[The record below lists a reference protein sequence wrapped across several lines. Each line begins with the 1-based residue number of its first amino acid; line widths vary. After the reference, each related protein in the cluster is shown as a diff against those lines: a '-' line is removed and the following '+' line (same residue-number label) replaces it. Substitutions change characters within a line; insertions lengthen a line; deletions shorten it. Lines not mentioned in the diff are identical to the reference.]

1 MSGVA
6 HTDYRRV
13 MDAADANGWE
23 PEDESGTVGLSLR
36 LTRGDEWVRVLF
48 DSHGTAELAST
59 SAAGRQE
66 PRAFTV
72 TRSTYT
78 GREGWPTSSRYS
90 PENQAANEPR
100 TAQSFARKGE

>member
-23 PEDESGTVGLSLR
+23 PEDESGTVSLSLR

-48 DSHGTAELAST
+48 DSHGTVDFAAT
-59 SAAGRQE
+59 SAPGMPGGSQIHGHGRQLVANVIE
-66 PRAFTV
+66 VLTRKPGGERAAH
-72 TRSTYT
+72 RSEL
-78 GREGWPTSSRYS
+78 R
-90 PENQAANEPR
+90 
-100 TAQSFARKGE
+100 

>member
-23 PEDESGTVGLSLR
+23 PEDESGTVSLSLR
-36 LTRGDEWVRVLF
+36 LTRGEEWVRVLF

-59 SAAGRQE
+59 SGPPGTPRFHGHQIDVHGPRGVANVIEVLTRKPGGERAAH
-66 PRAFTV
+66 
-72 TRSTYT
+72 RSEL
-78 GREGWPTSSRYS
+78 R
-90 PENQAANEPR
+90 
-100 TAQSFARKGE
+100 